1 MKILVTGGMGFIGTN
16 FLKYMLDKY
25 PDYKFVCLD
34 NLSVEDSRKNL
45 KDFNEY
51 RNFKFIK
58 DDITNENSID
68 KIFET
73 EKFDIVINFAAEVAV
88 DYSIENP
95 NIFLKTNVLGTAI
108 LMNACLKY
116 NVLRFH
122 QISTDEVYGD
132 LQIDST
138 IQYDESAQLKPS
150 NPYAASKASAD
161 LLVLSYYRTYGLN
174 VTISRSTNNYGP
186 HQSFRALIPLTIKNC
201 IQNKK
206 IPIFGKGD
214 NIRDWVYV
222 LDHVKAIDL
231 ILHHGKIGHIY
242 NICGKSKKNNLYVVN
257 KILKLMN
264 KDQNLISF
272 VEDRPGHDVMYS
284 INSNKIENELNWK
297 RKYSFDDGIKETIK
311 WYINKF

>member
-34 NLSVEDSRKNL
+34 NLSVEDSKKNL
-45 KDFNEY
+45 NYFNEY
-51 RNFKFIK
+51 KNYKFIK

-68 KIFET
+68 KIFKE

-132 LQIDST
+132 LQINST

-222 LDHVKAIDL
+222 LDHVKAIDI

-242 NICGKSKKNNLYVVN
+242 NISGKSKKNNLYVVN

-264 KDQNLISF
+264 KDENLISF
-272 VEDRPGHDVMYS
+272 VKDRPGHDVMYS

-297 RKYSFDDGIKETIK
+297 RKYSFDKGIEETIK

>member
-34 NLSVEDSRKNL
+34 NLSVEDSKKNL
-45 KDFNEY
+45 NYFNEY
-51 RNFKFIK
+51 KNYKFIK

-68 KIFET
+68 KIFKE
-73 EKFDIVINFAAEVAV
+73 EKFDVVINFAAEVAV

-242 NICGKSKKNNLYVVN
+242 NISGKSKKNNLYVVN

-264 KDQNLISF
+264 KDENLISF
-272 VEDRPGHDVMYS
+272 VKDRPGHDVMYS

-297 RKYSFDDGIKETIK
+297 RKYSFDKGIEETIK